1 VENSLG
7 NSMSLGDIFKPYYKL
22 LYEAYTF
29 MIPIGVGLILFFCLL
44 EITMLVH
51 VTAMKGSVR
60 F

>member
-1 VENSLG
+1 MIYN
-7 NSMSLGDIFKPYYKL
+7 KPYYKL

-29 MIPIGVGLILFFCLL
+29 MIPPKGGLDFDLL